1 MLACREMMGG
11 ASTSVR
17 VSHETLRELERLRRA
32 FQVQTAEET
41 IRELIRERK
50 FRSLA
55 RLFGSGKGVVAP
67 FTEDDRL
74 DSHY

>member
-1 MLACREMMGG
+1 MGG